1 MFKMLAKSRTEVA
14 VQAAFSID
22 GSYDLWN
29 SDVAFQL
36 HTKTNPDPNISPY
49 LATNQS
55 FYDSSSFNNSVQKVG
70 DICQGSSSPYA
81 TGGGSAYMD
90 EDGD

>member
-36 HTKTNPDPNISPY
+36 HTKMPVYCFKSPCY
-49 LATNQS
+49 ITEL
-55 FYDSSSFNNSVQKVG
+55 QKQLRDVV
-70 DICQGSSSPYA
+70 
-81 TGGGSAYMD
+81 
-90 EDGD
+90 